1 VYESAFVKRFRND
14 TTTIAV
20 WQASQVGIVSCR
32 VPDGR
37 RTVGRDAQD
46 QRRRNAPRLLD
57 VAQKAGVSLATASRS
72 LSGSEGVSRAV
83 AEEVRAV
90 AEQMGYVANQHART
104 LAGGTTSV
112 AGLLVYEVGD
122 PYFAEIA
129 NGVVGV
135 AAERGW
141 SVQIGHTERRSS
153 AEAVQLRLMRAHRV
167 GVIVMAGSGY
177 VDASMEQET
186 ARELTAFEESGGRVA
201 VIGRHHVRADAV
213 LPDNTGGG
221 RSIAEHLLALGHR
234 HLAVAAGPEHL
245 TTIVDRVAGIRD
257 AVKSA
262 GLDPTAV
269 PVVHAPFTREG
280 GRDAIRRILDAHPA
294 TTAVLAL
301 NDAMATG
308 VVSVLRE
315 RGISVPAEM
324 SVTGFDD
331 IQVAQDLAP
340 ALTTVRLPMSR
351 MGAVALELALRP
363 PASRP
368 RRRALGHELVVR
380 DSTARPRTH

>member
-1 VYESAFVKRFRND
+1 
-14 TTTIAV
+14 
-20 WQASQVGIVSCR
+20 
-32 VPDGR
+32 
-37 RTVGRDAQD
+37 VGREAQE
-46 QRRRNAPRLLD
+46 QRRRVAPRLLD
-57 VAQKAGVSLATASRS
+57 VAERAGVSLATASRS
-72 LSGSEGVSRAV
+72 LSGSDGVSQAV
-83 AEEVRAV
+83 AAHVRAV
-90 AEQMGYVANQHART
+90 AQQMGYVANLHART

-135 AAERGW
+135 AAKHGW
-141 SVQIGHTERRSS
+141 SVQVGHTERRSS
-153 AEAVQLRLMRAHRV
+153 AEAVQIRLMRAQRV

-177 VDASMEQET
+177 VDPAMEAET
-186 ARELTAFEESGGRVA
+186 AHELRAYEEGGGRVV
-201 VIGRHHVRADAV
+201 VIGRHHVPADAV

-221 RSIAEHLLALGHR
+221 RAVAEHVLALGHR

-245 TTIVDRVAGIRD
+245 TTIADRLAGIRS
-257 AVKSA
+257 AVAAA
-262 GLDPTAV
+262 GLDADAL
-269 PVVHAPFTREG
+269 PVAHAPFTRDG
-280 GRDAIRRILDAHPA
+280 GRQAVQQLFAEHPA

-315 RGISVPAEM
+315 RGLSVPQDV

-340 ALTTVRLPMSR
+340 ALTTVRLPMSA
-351 MGAVALELALRP
+351 MGAAALELALRP

-368 RRRALGHELVVR
+368 RRRRLGSELVVR
-380 DSTARPRTH
+380 SSTAPPPIAERL